1 MIIGS
6 VTKNHDGFEGTL
18 TILTVQTDLKLIP
31 VFNGKSDNAP
41 DYRVYANGI
50 NIGAAWK
57 RTSKGDD
64 PRDYIAV
71 KLDDPAFAAPVYAN
85 LVDVGEKMDLIW
97 SR

>member
-1 MIIGS
+1 MIIGT
-6 VTKNHDGFEGTL
+6 VTQNNEGFEGTL
-18 TILTVQTDLKLIP
+18 ATLTVQSSLKLIP
-31 VFNGKSDNAP
+31 VANGQSENAP
-41 DYRVYANGI
+41 DFRVYANGI

-85 LVDVGEKMDLIW
+85 LVDAGEKMDLIW